1 MTGKIVRFFFV
12 GGFAQI
18 LMDPKR
24 AGKWNQNQF
33 RNMARRPAQEG
44 IEMYHFITKILTKTK
59 IVSQKGN
66 YQSLPAERGQR
77 AGSMDFLAHLGPV
90 GR

>member
-1 MTGKIVRFFFV
+1 MKKTGKFVRFFCWV
-12 GGFAQI
+12 AQI
-18 LMDPKR
+18 LVDTRR
-24 AGKWNQNQF
+24 AGKWSHNQL
-33 RNMARRPAQEG
+33 RNTIRRPAKEG

-66 YQSLPAERGQR
+66 YQSPPAERGQR
-77 AGSMDFLAHLGPV
+77 AGSVDFLAHLGPV